1 MDPAQT
7 TGARP
12 PPELLELAELR
23 SQLAR
28 YRAAFEL
35 SVPGQALIGLTG
47 RFLEANA
54 SLCQI
59 LGYSQ
64 AELQSRRFRY
74 ITRPAISEQRLS
86 ISPQGKGAVSAQ
98 DAVAKWDH
106 ACRMGCGGLHRQAG
120 GTGPATS
127 RASHPLP
134 RRIRPE
140 CKPACAARRPRGR
153 GGSGRGRCGAS
164 GRQRPRRAAQ
174 PRA

>member
-7 TGARP
+7 TGASP

-64 AELQSRRFRY
+64 AELQSRRFLDITHPDDQAEGQQAAIDMQSGKLAQYRCEKRY
-74 ITRPAISEQRLS
+74 LRPDGRTVWALVTAHLARDAAGQPLYFAAVIEDITERKAAP
-86 ISPQGKGAVSAQ
+86 
-98 DAVAKWDH
+98 
-106 ACRMGCGGLHRQAG
+106 
-120 GTGPATS
+120 S
-127 RASHPLP
+127 RAH
-134 RRIRPE
+134 
-140 CKPACAARRPRGR
+140 AAVFA
-153 GGSGRGRCGAS
+153 GAGALAGLS
-164 GRQRPRRAAQ
+164 RA
-174 PRA
+174 P